1 MNTNN
6 GTIYLEMKAIANITN
21 INPNKIIKKYPII
34 FTTILKHLDISP
46 FMTTRKGHFMLY
58 FIII

>member
-1 MNTNN
+1 MNTNK

-46 FMTTRKGHFMLY
+46 L
-58 FIII
+58 